1 MKKLINLKY
10 YIENHY
16 QNLSEHK
23 KYVIY
28 SNIYVYSIIFCADNE
43 NCKKKN
49 TVKKKRKSSVV
60 PIITFCFR
68 FK

>member
-10 YIENHY
+10 YIENY
-16 QNLSEHK
+16 LSEHK
-23 KYVIY
+23 KDVIY

-49 TVKKKRKSSVV
+49 TVKKKRK
-60 PIITFCFR
+60 
-68 FK
+68 